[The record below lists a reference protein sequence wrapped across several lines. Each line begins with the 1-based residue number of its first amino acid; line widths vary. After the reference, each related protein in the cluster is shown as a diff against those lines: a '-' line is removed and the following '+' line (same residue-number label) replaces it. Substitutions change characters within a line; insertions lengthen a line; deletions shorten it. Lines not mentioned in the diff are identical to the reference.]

1 MDAEQRKL
9 LEAQIGVLELFYRGG
24 RIVHDKLAGRRII
37 GAMRSYGWEA
47 TYVER
52 AIDELDDNKIVI
64 KRHKI
69 QPYDCN
75 TVICEIMK
83 RRAGKYLDDLRR
95 QIEE

>member
-52 AIDELDDNKIVI
+52 AIDELDNKKIVI
-64 KRHKI
+64 KRDTLP
-69 QPYDCN
+69 PYDPSR
-75 TVICEIMK
+75 VKCEIMK
-83 RRAGKYLDDLRR
+83 KRAGKYLDDLRR